1 MTEPL
6 RIVIVDDSGVHRAAL
21 SRVLGTVP
29 GFVVVATAADGE
41 EAVNVVA
48 RHRPDV
54 VLMDVRMP
62 KLDGLEATRE
72 IMAEA
77 ATPILLMTAR
87 DNLESDAALALR
99 ALEYGALELIPKPE
113 RILEQAQVE
122 RLAGQLRLL
131 AQVPVISH
139 PRGMKR
145 RSRRSRSASDGSDSG
160 PATTYYR
167 RAARVGG
174 IVASTGGPR
183 ARSVAPSPPR
193 ALPRLDA

>member
-1 MTEPL
+1 MSDRL
-6 RIVIVDDSGVHRAAL
+6 RIVLVDDSGVHRAAL

-29 GFVVVATAADGE
+29 GFEVVATAADGE
-41 EAVNVVA
+41 EAVAVVA

-113 RILEQAQVE
+113 RILEQAQVD
-122 RLAGQLRLL
+122 RLAG
-131 AQVPVISH
+131 
-139 PRGMKR
+139 
-145 RSRRSRSASDGSDSG
+145 
-160 PATTYYR
+160 
-167 RAARVGG
+167 
-174 IVASTGGPR
+174 
-183 ARSVAPSPPR
+183 
-193 ALPRLDA
+193 